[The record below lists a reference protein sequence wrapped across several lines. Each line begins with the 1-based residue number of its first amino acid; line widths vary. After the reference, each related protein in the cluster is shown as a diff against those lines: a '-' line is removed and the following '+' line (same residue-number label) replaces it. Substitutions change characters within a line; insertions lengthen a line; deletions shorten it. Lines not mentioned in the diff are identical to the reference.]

1 MGASLGRKEKRGARR
16 GFYRVEGGRGKGDRG
31 ERGWP
36 AGSSWPSM
44 ASVSMEGSGEGETDA
59 LMFH

>member
-1 MGASLGRKEKRGARR
+1 V
-16 GFYRVEGGRGKGDRG
+16 GFIEEREGEERAT
-31 ERGWP
+31 EVRGWP

-44 ASVSMEGSGEGETDA
+44 VSVSMEGSGEGEMDA